1 MAGVMRTNKS
11 KQAITV
17 VSGLFW
23 LITRIGL
30 PLLLLYG
37 LLWWRADAAIE
48 KQLDRMR
55 GVVNIQRSG
64 TVLGL
69 NGDVGVR
76 NVRMT
81 PVEGTPLGGLTV
93 RAKRAVI
100 QTPGLWWLVR
110 ASLFGVPK
118 EIPSRI
124 GFRLDDASIDGDP
137 DVLNEA
143 IIGGHVVF
151 PFDLAGCDTPLSIEV
166 LRALGSDNGNSSF
179 QATLTHPSARLLRW
193 ELSADSPGM
202 VKVVGEM
209 EMEIGADGEMAR
221 RFAASSFKGFQV
233 VYTDLGFAA
242 NRNSYCQK
250 RTGLDAAGFAARH
263 VEAASRSFA
272 EHGVKPGAALTQAY
286 SGFSSNGGTL
296 TIAAR
301 PQAPIPLAELAGIN
315 LESASFL
322 LHTTVRHNDSAPGAM
337 TFLPID
343 GYVPTSTPSNFSG
356 RDVPVTAARD
366 ASISAPRVAA
376 GAEIPYAELGAYVGD
391 EVEVTTNMN
400 SKRRGTLQGKNLMG
414 VSLKAPAAEG
424 GYSLSIP
431 KYTIVNVVLVASS
444 VPVTDPGNQNAQT
457 K

>member
-1 MAGVMRTNKS
+1 MAGVMKTKS
-11 KQAITV
+11 KQPITV
-17 VSGLFW
+17 FSGLVW

-55 GVVNIQRSG
+55 PFVNVQRSG

-69 NGDVGVR
+69 NGDVGIR

-81 PVEGTPLGGLTV
+81 PVEGSPLGGLTV

-110 ASLFGVPK
+110 ASVFGAPK

-124 GFRLDDASIDGDP
+124 GFRLDHASIDGDP
-137 DVLNEA
+137 DVLNKA

-193 ELSADSPGM
+193 DISADSPGM
-202 VKVVGEM
+202 VKVVGEL

-221 RFAASSFKGFQV
+221 RFAAASFKGFQV
-233 VYTDLGFAA
+233 AYTDLGFAA

-250 RTGLDAAGFAARH
+250 RTGLDAATFATRH

-272 EHGVKPGAALTQAY
+272 AHGVKPGAALTEAY
-286 SGFSSNGGTL
+286 SAFSRNGGTL

-301 PQAPIPLAELAGIN
+301 PRAPVPLVELAGVN

-322 LHTTVRHNDSAPGAM
+322 LHTTVRHDDSATGAM
-337 TFLPID
+337 TFLPIE
-343 GYVPTSTPSNFSG
+343 GYVPTTTPSNFSG
-356 RDVPVTAARD
+356 RDVPVAATRD
-366 ASISAPRVAA
+366 ASVSAPRVAI

-400 SKRRGTLQGKNLMG
+400 SKRRGTLQGKSLMG

-431 KYTIVNVVLVASS
+431 KYTIVNVVLVGSS
-444 VPVTDPGNQNAQT
+444 VPSIDPGSQNAQ
-457 K
+457 KN